1 MLLSLIHSKSDS
13 QCQWSALL
21 TLFVIASRFSI
32 PHSLHHGSSLSCF
45 TSFLIFLPQQCVR
58 GLCCGC
64 KQGRGMCTFRGLEN
78 KPRTPTVTS
87 NRLCVCLGPAL
98 PRPASSNHLAELW
111 KLVFPPSLPGW
122 DCLQEVV
129 LSFPV
134 AGRKVVCK
142 LSHLLH
148 IHCCAGGHPCPHG
161 GTVGGMADA
170 PWQHLQVLGS
180 LTWSR
185 SLHRGEEG
193 PWGRMQNAGGRMQFR
208 SCCQSRHLCS
218 CVLGSARAGAAGR
231 KSAKQQKHWVPYSW
245 QLVPVQQPRE
255 QRRSGW
261 LEDGGTTPALSQQKA
276 VLKLRVLTQGEQ
288 NCIGARGREWQPM
301 RPAARGEW
309 GPHPFPSSVQADPA

>member
-64 KQGRGMCTFRGLEN
+64 KQGRGMCTFRRLEN
-78 KPRTPTVTS
+78 KPRTPTVTG

-111 KLVFPPSLPGW
+111 KLVFPTSLPGW

-148 IHCCAGGHPCPHG
+148 IHCCAGGHPCPRG
-161 GTVGGMADA
+161 GTVGGMGDA

-193 PWGRMQNAGGRMQFR
+193 PWGEEDQLVAECSLGAAAKGDICAPVCWDQPEQGLREGNRPNNRSSGSLIPDSLCQFNSQESRGRAGGWRMGGPPQP
-208 SCCQSRHLCS
+208 SASR
-218 CVLGSARAGAAGR
+218 
-231 KSAKQQKHWVPYSW
+231 KQ
-245 QLVPVQQPRE
+245 
-255 QRRSGW
+255 
-261 LEDGGTTPALSQQKA
+261 
-276 VLKLRVLTQGEQ
+276 
-288 NCIGARGREWQPM
+288 C
-301 RPAARGEW
+301 
-309 GPHPFPSSVQADPA
+309 